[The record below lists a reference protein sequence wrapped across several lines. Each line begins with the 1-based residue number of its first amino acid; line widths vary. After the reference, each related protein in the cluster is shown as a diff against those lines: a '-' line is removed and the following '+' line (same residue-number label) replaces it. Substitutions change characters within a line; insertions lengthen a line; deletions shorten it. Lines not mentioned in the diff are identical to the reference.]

1 MSNIPTLPEITQRKQ
16 VAKSRLFAIE
26 QIDLTFTN
34 GEKREYERMQGYG
47 RGAVLIVPMLDN
59 ETLLL
64 VREYCAGTHTYELG
78 FPKGLIDEGETA
90 VQAANRELKEE
101 VGYGSDKLTH
111 VHRVATAPAFFSAAM
126 EIYLAENLYVEKLP
140 GDEPEE
146 LEVVAWKIADYKS
159 LLAQPDF
166 NEARS
171 IAALMLVRDIADI
184 TDLGRSNELSKKK
197 VRECHE

>member
-1 MSNIPTLPEITQRKQ
+1 MSNILTLPEITQRKQ

-26 QIDLTFTN
+26 QIDLTFSN

-64 VREYCAGTHTYELG
+64 VREYCAGTHSYELG
-78 FPKGLIDEGETA
+78 FPKGLIDEGEIPE
-90 VQAANRELKEE
+90 QAANRELKEE
-101 VGYGSDKLTH
+101 VGYGAKKLTH
-111 VHRVATAPAFFSAAM
+111 VHRVATAPAFFAASM
-126 EIYLAENLYVEKLP
+126 EIFLAENLYVEKLP

-146 LEVVAWKIADYKS
+146 LEVVVWKIADYQA

-171 IAALMLVRDIADI
+171 IAALMLVK
-184 TDLGRSNELSKKK
+184 DLVNKTSK
-197 VRECHE
+197 

>member
-1 MSNIPTLPEITQRKQ
+1 MSNSQILPEITQRKQ

-26 QIDLTFTN
+26 QIDLTFSN
-34 GEKREYERMQGYG
+34 GVKREYERMQGYG
-47 RGAVLIVPMLDN
+47 RGAVLIVPLIDN
-59 ETLLL
+59 DTILL

-78 FPKGLIDEGETA
+78 FPKGLIDEGESA
-90 VQAANRELKEE
+90 EQAANRELKEE

-126 EIYLAENLYVEKLP
+126 EIYLAENLYAEKLP
-140 GDEPEE
+140 GDEPEA
-146 LEVVAWKIADYKS
+146 LEIVAWKIADYHA

-171 IAALMLVRDIADI
+171 IAALMLVRDLMNSAPKEN
-184 TDLGRSNELSKKK
+184 LKEK
-197 VRECHE
+197 VSECL